1 MNARLFVARVAT
13 AAVVVAIAAGCSTDS
28 PTQAPAAPAANPD
41 LIGGLVGTVGG
52 TLGGV
57 VGSVAPG
64 LLACPTTYSYTATK
78 VVGKL
83 GGTVKVGPHTL
94 TIPSG
99 ALSANTT
106 ITATAPA
113 GKYVEVQF
121 QPHGL
126 RFAKPTTLTLS
137 YKQCSLVPG
146 LLLDVAYVGDDNQIL
161 ELFGASNN
169 ILARTLTTKTDHFS
183 SYMVAY
189 RGSTTT
195 ASEIE

>member
-1 MNARLFVARVAT
+1 MRSSRRIASRFAS
-13 AAVVVAIAAGCSTDS
+13 AALLVAIVAGCSADS
-28 PTQAPAAPAANPD
+28 PTQSSAPARPD

-52 TLGGV
+52 TVGGV

-64 LLACPTTYSYTATK
+64 LLACPTSNSYTTTK

-94 TIPSG
+94 TIPAG

-113 GKYVEVQF
+113 GQYVEVQF

-126 RFAKPTTLTLS
+126 RFAKPAALTLS
-137 YKQCSLVPG
+137 YQQCGLVSG
-146 LLLDVAYVGDDNQIL
+146 LLLDIAYVGDDYAIL
-161 ELFGASNN
+161 QLFGASNN
-169 ILARTLTTKTDHFS
+169 ILSRTLTTKTDHFS

-189 RGSTTT
+189 RSGMV
-195 ASEIE
+195 EE